1 MEIGKLYTFWVSI
14 DGIKDKEIKHQNFFD
29 GYQKITDYLQ
39 ARVKY
44 EFNHSVVIRFVEE

>member
-29 GYQKITDYLQ
+29 GYQKIKDNGLPSSKGKV
-39 ARVKY
+39 R
-44 EFNHSVVIRFVEE
+44 I

>member
-39 ARVKY
+39 ARIKY
-44 EFNHSVVIRFVEE
+44 EFNDRVTIRFQEE